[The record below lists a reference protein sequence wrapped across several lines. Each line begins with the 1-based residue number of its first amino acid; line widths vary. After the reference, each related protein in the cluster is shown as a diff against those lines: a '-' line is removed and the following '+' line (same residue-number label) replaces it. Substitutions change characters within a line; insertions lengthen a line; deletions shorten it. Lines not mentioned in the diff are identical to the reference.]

1 MSGKNQ
7 HVIPSGDRWAVR
19 RVGASRSSGIYE
31 TQKEAIS
38 AATTIARNQGADLY
52 IHGRDGRIRER
63 VSYGKPA
70 EKAGGL

>member
-19 RVGASRSSGIYE
+19 RVGASRSSGVYD

-38 AATTIARNQGADLY
+38 AARGIAMNQGADVF
-52 IHGRDGRIRER
+52 IHGADGRIRER
-63 VSYGKPA
+63 VSFGSSA
-70 EKAGGL
+70 EKTAG